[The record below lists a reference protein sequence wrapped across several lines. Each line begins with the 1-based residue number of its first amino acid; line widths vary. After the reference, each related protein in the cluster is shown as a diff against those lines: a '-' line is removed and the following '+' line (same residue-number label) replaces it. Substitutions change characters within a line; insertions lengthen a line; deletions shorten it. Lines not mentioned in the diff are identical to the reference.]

1 MAFAHATH
9 VTKTERYERPF
20 LCVSPAAYTWL
31 MAFVVAMLPLLG
43 FGAYVHEGPGF
54 WCSVQWE
61 EKSLI
66 ADVYI
71 VFMFGTS
78 FVWPLFLIVFS
89 VTGALMQIR
98 KVYGAIGKHAPVQC
112 TRTRSD
118 KDYDVGRV
126 LTQKSTAQYLALFF
140 IACSKS
146 GAAGCIDC

>member
-1 MAFAHATH
+1 
-9 VTKTERYERPF
+9 
-20 LCVSPAAYTWL
+20 

-61 EKSLI
+61 EKSPA

-98 KVYGAIGKHAPVQC
+98 KVRKPRRWRWCRYSRPPA
-112 TRTRSD
+112 
-118 KDYDVGRV
+118 DY
-126 LTQKSTAQYLALFF
+126 L
-140 IACSKS
+140 
-146 GAAGCIDC
+146 